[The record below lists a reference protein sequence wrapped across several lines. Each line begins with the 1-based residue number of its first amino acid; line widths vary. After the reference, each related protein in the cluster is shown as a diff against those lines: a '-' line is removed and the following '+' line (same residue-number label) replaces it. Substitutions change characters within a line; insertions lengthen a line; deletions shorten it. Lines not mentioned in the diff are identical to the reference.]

1 METVARLLRDPPS
14 LGSGKFNWAF
24 ITFWLSYFSVI
35 VSLGY
40 ALL

>member
-1 METVARLLRDPPS
+1 METVPTVVPFLH
-14 LGSGKFNWAF
+14 SGKFNWAF
-24 ITFWLSYFSVI
+24 LTFWLTYLTII